1 MQSEVEP
8 PVIVTATPP
17 SPRWPEDRG
26 RLATSDRPR
35 RRRRRPVLPYLLVL
49 PAIVAIFAYMAYPLY
64 RMVVLTTHRTQL
76 AGRFA
81 PAPPPPKF
89 VGLANFKAVLT
100 DSLFWH
106 VVINTVV
113 FTVAA
118 VGLSMLVSLGV
129 ALLMRRVSGW
139 ARIVVTISLVFV
151 WAVPTIVA
159 TQVFAW
165 LFDSDF
171 GIVNFAID
179 KLPGVNFVNHGW
191 FSTPQQGWFVIGSLV
206 LWGAIPF
213 LALTIYAGLTQV
225 PPELVEAA
233 TIDGANGVQVLR
245 NVLIP
250 VLKPVLVITTTLS
263 AIWDF
268 NVFNQIYA
276 VRNAQPEQSYWTI
289 GVYAYEKA
297 FGESDYNTG
306 ATISLITMILLLFV
320 MVFYVRQMIRI
331 GEAD

>member
-1 MQSEVEP
+1 MQSEVRPVEVSAARPSTLRPRRGDNLSEP
-8 PVIVTATPP
+8 T
-17 SPRWPEDRG
+17 G
-26 RLATSDRPR
+26 RAR
-35 RRRRRPVLPYLLVL
+35 RRRRRQLLPYLLVL
-49 PAIVAIFAYMAYPLY
+49 PAILAIFAYMAYPLY
-64 RMVVLTTHRTQL
+64 RMIILTTHRTQL

-89 VGLANFKAVLT
+89 VGLANFKLVLT
-100 DSLFWH
+100 DGVFWQ
-106 VVINTVV
+106 VVINTIV

-118 VGLSMLVSLGV
+118 VGLSIVLSLGV

-139 ARIVVTISLVFV
+139 ARIVVTVALVFV

-171 GIVNFAID
+171 GFVNFALD
-179 KLPGVNFVNHGW
+179 KLPGANFQNHGW
-191 FSTPQQGWFVIGSLV
+191 FGNSTEGWLVIIALV

-225 PPELVEAA
+225 PLELVEAA
-233 TIDGANGVQVLR
+233 TIDGANGMQVLR
-245 NVLIP
+245 NVLLPI
-250 VLKPVLVITTTLS
+250 LRPVLVIVTTLS

-276 VRNAQPEQSYWTI
+276 LRNAQPEQSYWTI
-289 GVYAYEKA
+289 GIYAYEKA

-306 ATISLITMILLLFV
+306 ATISLITMILLIGV
-320 MVFYVRQMIRI
+320 MVFYVRQMIKI
-331 GEAD
+331 GDTD

>member
-8 PVIVTATPP
+8 PVVVTAGPP
-17 SPRWPEDRG
+17 SPRWSPDRG
-26 RLATSDRPR
+26 GVATSDRPR
-35 RRRRRPVLPYLLVL
+35 RRRRRQVLPYVLVL

-64 RMVVLTTHRTQL
+64 RMIVLTTHKTQL

-81 PAPPPPKF
+81 PTPPPPKF
-89 VGLANFKAVLT
+89 VGFANFSAVLT
-100 DSLFWH
+100 DGVFWR

-113 FTVAA
+113 FTAAA
-118 VGLSMLVSLGV
+118 VGVSMLLSLAV

-159 TQVFAW
+159 TQVWAW

-171 GIVNFAID
+171 GIVNFGID
-179 KLPGVNFVNHGW
+179 KLPGVSFENHSW
-191 FSTPQQGWFVIGSLV
+191 FSTTAQGWFVIGSLV

-233 TIDGANGVQVLR
+233 TIDGANGLQVLR

-250 VLKPVLVITTTLS
+250 ILRPVLIIATTLS

-289 GVYAYEKA
+289 GIYAYEKA

-306 ATISLITMILLLFV
+306 ATISLLTMILLLFV

>member
-8 PVIVTATPP
+8 PVVVVTATPP
-17 SPRWPEDRG
+17 SPRWPADSE
-26 RLATSDRPR
+26 RLAAAGRP

-49 PAIVAIFAYMAYPLY
+49 PAILAIFAYMAYPLY

-81 PAPPPPKF
+81 PTPPPPKF
-89 VGLANFKAVLT
+89 VGWANFKIVLT
-100 DSLFWH
+100 DSVFWH

-113 FTVAA
+113 FTAAA
-118 VGLSMLVSLGV
+118 VGVSMLIGLAV

-171 GIVNFAID
+171 GVVNFGID
-179 KLPGVNFVNHGW
+179 KLPGVNFENHSW
-191 FSTPQQGWFVIGSLV
+191 FSTPEQGWFVIGSLV

-225 PPELVEAA
+225 PLELVEAA
-233 TIDGANGVQVLR
+233 TIDGANGLQVLR
-245 NVLIP
+245 NVLVP
-250 VLKPVLVITTTLS
+250 VLKPVLIITTTLS

-289 GVYAYEKA
+289 GIYAYEKA

-306 ATISLITMILLLFV
+306 ATISLLTMILLLFV

-331 GEAD
+331 GEVD